1 MVSGSRMGLPL
12 PSFGFRLISQ
22 LSQCLGPA
30 GLREALAALSLAFHL
45 GAGLAGALA
54 VFLVCGGSICR
65 LGIPEEVFFF
75 FLLRLPFF
83 WLWLGLVLIGCE
95 SWLRKRWRA
104 TMTLHLMY
112 TRGTWSLG
120 VLLLIGSDWTFSR
133 CVDI

>member
-12 PSFGFRLISQ
+12 PSFGFGLFSQ

-30 GLREALAALSLAFHL
+30 GLREALAVLSLAFHL

-54 VFLVCGGSICR
+54 AFLVCRGSSCR

-75 FLLRLPFF
+75 DPSAFVLAVAGF
-83 WLWLGLVLIGCE
+83 GLIGCE

-112 TRGTWSLG
+112 TGLGTWSLG
-120 VLLLIGSDWTFSR
+120 VLLLIVSDWTFSR
-133 CVDI
+133 GVDI